1 MYHVLIVDDEKY
13 IRRSIINRIDWEKCG
28 GEVIGEAADGEEA
41 YEMIGL
47 YQPEVVITDIRMP
60 GMDGLKLAE
69 IVSREYPHIKLV
81 LISAYNDF
89 EYARKAIQYGVKE
102 YLLKPVMEEEM
113 EEVLIRLEKERKQS
127 EKNYSVPEISGYTAA
142 QEEFTGG
149 RFLVT
154 SFYMPEIK
162 DEVQRRERIFKLYH
176 ILSAH
181 TESKEKQTKLLLVRD
196 GREDQCSVLWNGNWI
211 TEEEVCRLLKELE
224 RQVGEDVFSFVG
236 ISRVLTTERLEER
249 DLFVLQAE
257 GLEALKSKIFD
268 RGKYLFF
275 YEEDKQEYISKYK
288 NELLRLYDLSVQE
301 EWERLEWLM
310 EEFIIHKL
318 PGVSHVFEL
327 EFLIQELIFVLERHS
342 RRFGYLYETQ
352 VLFHDLKKTDF
363 LLPFENLLHLSRT
376 MKELS
381 DTVLSYSRS
390 RDRYDVIEDIREYV
404 QGHYMENIAV
414 AQIAKQYHLNAAYLS
429 TVFKERNNISLSSYI
444 EGVRM
449 EKAKRFLKEDWG
461 NITEVALAAGYSDSN
476 YFTKVFKK
484 YTGMTPSQWKR
495 KKEEE
500 N

>member
-162 DEVQRRERIFKLYH
+162 DEVQRRE
-176 ILSAH
+176 
-181 TESKEKQTKLLLVRD
+181 
-196 GREDQCSVLWNGNWI
+196 G
-211 TEEEVCRLLKELE
+211 
-224 RQVGEDVFSFVG
+224 FS
-236 ISRVLTTERLEER
+236 S
-249 DLFVLQAE
+249 
-257 GLEALKSKIFD
+257 
-268 RGKYLFF
+268 
-275 YEEDKQEYISKYK
+275 
-288 NELLRLYDLSVQE
+288 
-301 EWERLEWLM
+301 
-310 EEFIIHKL
+310 FIIYCQ
-318 PGVSHVFEL
+318 
-327 EFLIQELIFVLERHS
+327 LIRKVKRS
-342 RRFGYLYETQ
+342 RQSFC
-352 VLFHDLKKTDF
+352 
-363 LLPFENLLHLSRT
+363 LSGT
-376 MKELS
+376 GGKIN
-381 DTVLSYSRS
+381 VLSF
-390 RDRYDVIEDIREYV
+390 
-404 QGHYMENIAV
+404 GM
-414 AQIAKQYHLNAAYLS
+414 
-429 TVFKERNNISLSSYI
+429 
-444 EGVRM
+444 G
-449 EKAKRFLKEDWG
+449 
-461 NITEVALAAGYSDSN
+461 
-476 YFTKVFKK
+476 
-484 YTGMTPSQWKR
+484 TGLRR
-495 KKEEE
+495 KKSAVC
-500 N
+500 